1 MRWFPLRAGLI
12 AVATVAAF
20 LGCKGTPPDHA
31 YPNDPLLISKQ
42 PIESSPANAPPML
55 VAHREPLV
63 PPCPCDVLA
72 ARTADPEAGPVVQA
86 GLSDASV
93 RNDFPRITEATGLP
107 PERHR

>member
-1 MRWFPLRAGLI
+1 GLI

-42 PIESSPANAPPML
+42 PIESSPLNTPPML

-63 PPCPCDVLA
+63 PPSPCDALP
-72 ARTADPEAGPVVQA
+72 ARTADPEAGTVVQA
-86 GLSDASV
+86 GLGDASV
-93 RNDFPRITEATGLP
+93 RNDSPRTTEATGLP
-107 PERHR
+107 PEQRR